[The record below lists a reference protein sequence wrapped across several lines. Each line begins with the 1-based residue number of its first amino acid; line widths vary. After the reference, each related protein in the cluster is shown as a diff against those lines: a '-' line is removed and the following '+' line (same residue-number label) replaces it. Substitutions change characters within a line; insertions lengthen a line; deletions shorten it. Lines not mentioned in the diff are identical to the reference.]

1 MKKILTL
8 LSICFLM
15 FMLGRFTT
23 ASNQDDTTNSDVESM
38 SYIIEGSYIES
49 DINYES
55 DAVYIKK
62 TFKPNMS
69 VSKIKHLLI
78 YIDGLC
84 KHYDVNYNLVK
95 SVISTES
102 TWNYKAKSRVGAKGL
117 MQIMKACA
125 KDYKTPHS
133 EMYDPYVNVTIG
145 IKYLSKLNKRF
156 EDTQTALVAYNEGP
170 RHAER
175 YKREYIDNSRY
186 VHKVMT
192 HLLTFEPME
201 GLAYND

>member
-1 MKKILTL
+1 MKKVITL
-8 LSICFLM
+8 ITLSLVM
-15 FMLGRFTT
+15 FMIGRL
-23 ASNQDDTTNSDVESM
+23 TTNSTEHVTNSNTEFTSYVMEGGYVES
-38 SYIIEGSYIES
+38 
-49 DINYES
+49 DVNYES
-55 DAVYIKK
+55 EAVYIKK

-69 VSKIKHLLI
+69 ISKIKHLLI
-78 YIDGLC
+78 YMDGLC

-102 TWNYKAKSRVGAKGL
+102 TWDYTAKSRVNARGL

-192 HLLTFEPME
+192 HFLTFEPME

>member
-23 ASNQDDTTNSDVESM
+23 SFNQDIVENTDIEII
-38 SYIIEGSYIES
+38 SYTIEGEYVEH
-49 DINYES
+49 DIDYES

-69 VSKIKHLLI
+69 ISKIKHLLI

-84 KHYDVNYNLVK
+84 KHYNVNYNLVK

-102 TWNYKAKSRVGAKGL
+102 TWNYKAKSKAGAKGL

-186 VHKVMT
+186 VHKIMT
-192 HLLTFEPME
+192 HFLTFEPME